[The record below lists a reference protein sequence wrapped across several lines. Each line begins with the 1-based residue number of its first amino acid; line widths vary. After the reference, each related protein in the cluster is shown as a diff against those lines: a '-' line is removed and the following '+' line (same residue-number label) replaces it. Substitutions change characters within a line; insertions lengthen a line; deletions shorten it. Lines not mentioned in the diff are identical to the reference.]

1 MKEEI
6 YAIPLW
12 DAFRKGTECPLC
24 EIQTDIEKKYIDRL
38 LDGSTVMDVDFNK
51 KLKDYTFCENHFNKL
66 YEYPDKL
73 GLALIVARI
82 LSYELKDLEKMKKGS
97 QSDSSLARMFFKRES
112 SEGYTRKDKECYL
125 CKNIDKTMSE
135 YIDTLVK
142 LWEDNK
148 EFRNL
153 YSESKGF
160 CLNHFHSVIRQS
172 HRVAKK
178 LAREEFVNMSFR
190 IQQENMARLFEEI
203 NWFIKKFDY
212 RYADEPW
219 KTSRDSLFR
228 SIIKLVGNFNGDL

>member
-82 LSYELKDLEKMKKGS
+82 LSYEMKDLEKMKKGS
-97 QSDSSLARMFFKRES
+97 QPDSSFARMLFKRDSNENNV
-112 SEGYTRKDKECYL
+112 RKDKECYL
-125 CKNIDKTMSE
+125 CGQIDKTIAE
-135 YIDTLVK
+135 YVETLIK
-142 LWEDNK
+142 LWENNK

-153 YSESKGF
+153 YESSKGF
-160 CLNHFHSVIRQS
+160 CLGHFHSVIKQS
-172 HRVAKK
+172 NMLTKK
-178 LAREEFVNMSFR
+178 LAREEFVKVTFR
-190 IQQENMARLFEEI
+190 IQQENMERLYEELD
-203 NWFIKKFDY
+203 WFIKKFDY
-212 RYADEPW
+212 RYVDEPW
-219 KTSRDSLFR
+219 KTSRDSLYR
-228 SIIKLVGNFNGDL
+228 SIIKLVGNFNKDL